1 MQCMRA
7 VDANSAPRSRG
18 DFVASLAAGLRVL
31 AAFTADHPELGVGE
45 LVRMLEMDKRRT
57 QRLVSTLFDLGYLE
71 QDPQTRRYR
80 PGVSALTLGYAALQS
95 LDLRQLARPHLVALI
110 QRFGQS
116 VNLAVRHRAEV
127 MFIDCLRGATY
138 RLGVNVHIGD
148 RLPIQLSSLGK
159 ALLAYLPEQERADI
173 IGEVQFQTPTEYAA
187 ASPAELLEMLAQTRE
202 RGFAA
207 MDQETTL
214 GVRSVAAPLMTPD
227 GYPVAAVNV
236 VMPTPLV
243 SMAEMTQTVAPA
255 LVETAARISRLLPAG
270 VDSRHE
276 TGPTGAELLG

>member
-1 MQCMRA
+1 M
-7 VDANSAPRSRG
+7 
-18 DFVASLAAGLRVL
+18 ASLAAGLRVL
-31 AAFTADHPELGVGE
+31 AAFTADRPELGVGE
-45 LVRMLEMDKRRT
+45 LARMLEMDKRRT
-57 QRLVSTLFDLGYLE
+57 QRLVSTLYDLGYLE

-80 PGVSALTLGYAALQS
+80 PGVCVLTLGYAALQS

-110 QRFGQS
+110 EQFGQS

-159 ALLAYLPEQERADI
+159 AMLAYLPEQERAEV
-173 IGEVQFQTPTEYAA
+173 IGEIRFQATTEYAA
-187 ASPAELLEMLAQTRE
+187 ASPGELQEMLAQTRE
-202 RGFAA
+202 RGFAV

-214 GVRSVAAPLMTPD
+214 GVRSVAAPLMSPD

-255 LVETAARISRLLPAG
+255 LVETAARISQLLPAG
-270 VDSRHE
+270 AGNRHL
-276 TGPTGAELLG
+276 TGPASAELLG